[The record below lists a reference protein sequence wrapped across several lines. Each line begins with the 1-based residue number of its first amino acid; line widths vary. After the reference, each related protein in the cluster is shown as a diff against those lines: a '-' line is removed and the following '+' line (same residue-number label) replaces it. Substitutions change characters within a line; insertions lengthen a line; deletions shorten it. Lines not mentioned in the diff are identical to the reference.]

1 MKLVNT
7 IKRINA
13 LNKAMERMPITE
25 KYYDIYNKL
34 YDKREELRKDSSTWR
49 KEYPIGSEI
58 RKARR
63 HQIELACRLLK
74 VNKHYIIYSL

>member
-34 YDKREELRKDSSTWR
+34 YDKREELRKDLSTWR

-63 HQIELACRLLK
+63 HQLELACRLLG
-74 VNKHYIIYSL
+74 VSKHYITCSL

>member
-7 IKRINA
+7 IKRINI
-13 LNKAMERMPITE
+13 LNKAMDRMPCTE
-25 KYYDIYNKL
+25 KYYDIYDKL
-34 YDKREELRKDSSTWR
+34 YDKREELRNDLRAWR

-63 HQIELACRLLK
+63 HQIELACRLLGVK
-74 VNKHYIIYSL
+74 KHYIIRSW

>member
-13 LNKAMERMPITE
+13 LNKAMERMPYTE
-25 KYYDIYNKL
+25 KYYDIYDKL
-34 YDKREELRKDSSTWR
+34 YNKREELRKGLIAWR
-49 KEYPIGSEI
+49 TEYPISSEI

-63 HQIELACRLLK
+63 HQLDLACRLLG
-74 VNKHYIIYSL
+74 VNRAYITRSL